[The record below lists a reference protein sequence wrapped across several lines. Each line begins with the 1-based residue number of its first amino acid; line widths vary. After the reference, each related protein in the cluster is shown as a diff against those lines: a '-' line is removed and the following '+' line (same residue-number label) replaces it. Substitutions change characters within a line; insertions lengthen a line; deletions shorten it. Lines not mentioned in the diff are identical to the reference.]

1 METPVPKDDPGIA
14 EAPGEAPEVS
24 CEQARKLSD
33 LALDRPL
40 PVAIRRKLREHWDGC
55 EACAQ
60 RHAEAA
66 RALIRRGVDDRRAE
80 PRDRLTPIWAPMRR
94 RQHRFVLKFVAL
106 CAIVAG
112 LSQTLGSWDRDP
124 TCRVIRTAGQA
135 WIGGYPMEEEIER
148 AWRSDVL
155 VTGPNG
161 AARLEVGQLV
171 LELGPLTEVLVESTL
186 TKRLRLM
193 GGELTAEGTA
203 TLQCAFGV
211 LELEDARARLVSDDS
226 SLRLELE
233 SGEAGWITAGG
244 RLPIVPGERLVAA
257 PGTAERERF

>member
-1 METPVPKDDPGIA
+1 MDTPAPKDEPGTA
-14 EAPGEAPEVS
+14 EAPEKASEVS
-24 CEQARKLSD
+24 CEQARQLSG

-40 PVAIRRKLREHWDGC
+40 PVSIRRKLREHWDGC
-55 EACAQ
+55 EACATD
-60 RHAEAA
+60 HAEAA

-80 PRDRLTPIWAPMRR
+80 PRDRLTPIWAPLRR

-106 CAIVAG
+106 SAIVFG

-124 TCRVIRTAGQA
+124 TCRAIRTAGQA
-135 WIGGYPMEEEIER
+135 WIGGFPMESKTER

-155 VTGPNG
+155 VTGPAG
-161 AARLEVGQLV
+161 AARLEVGELV
-171 LELGPLTEVLVESTL
+171 LELGPLTEVLVESAL

-193 GGELTAEGTA
+193 GGELTAKGTA

-211 LELEDARARLVSDDS
+211 LELEDAEARLVLDDG

-233 SGEAGWITAGG
+233 SGAAGWITAGG
-244 RLPIVPGERLVAA
+244 RLPIVPGERLTAA
-257 PGTAERERF
+257 PGTAERDRF